1 MWNKR
6 EKPER
11 VELETVMTERPPV
24 WIPTARPVAP
34 PPPPTVVSNAP
45 VMPSPPAPAAPQAAV
60 ASKVSTLGATLCFKG
75 DLVADEDVVIQGLVE
90 GSILHTRSL
99 TIGVQGRVVGQTR
112 ARRLLVEGKVE
123 GNLYALENVTLRSG
137 AIVRGDVFAPRL
149 SIEEGVQLSGR
160 VDMDNAPTVPTVKL
174 PTTRSATDVDA
185 AELSER
191 EAGDILSG
199 S

>member
-24 WIPTARPVAP
+24 WVPTARPAAPPAP
-34 PPPPTVVSNAP
+34 PPVVLDAPPV
-45 VMPSPPAPAAPQAAV
+45 PSATSTPAQTPV

-75 DLVADEDVVIQGLVE
+75 GLVADEDVVIQGLVE

-112 ARRLLVEGKVE
+112 ARRLSSK
-123 GNLYALENVTLRSG
+123 ARSR
-137 AIVRGDVFAPRL
+137 ATC
-149 SIEEGVQLSGR
+149 
-160 VDMDNAPTVPTVKL
+160 M
-174 PTTRSATDVDA
+174 RSKT
-185 AELSER
+185 
-191 EAGDILSG
+191 
-199 S
+199 